1 MELYICMII
10 IYFSYEN
17 KYRRISMA
25 AGRCTVKFVYFML
38 LSPNYEYVRNVHFLF
53 QTVVNECFELFIQV
67 QACQGLN
74 SVIAWSKL
82 KQDYL

>member
-1 MELYICMII
+1 MKFDLCMII

-38 LSPNYEYVRNVHFLF
+38 LSPNYVRNVHFLF
-53 QTVVNECFELFIQV
+53 QPVVNECFELFIQSSS
-67 QACQGLN
+67 L
-74 SVIAWSKL
+74 SRIKL
-82 KQDYL
+82 CYSMI